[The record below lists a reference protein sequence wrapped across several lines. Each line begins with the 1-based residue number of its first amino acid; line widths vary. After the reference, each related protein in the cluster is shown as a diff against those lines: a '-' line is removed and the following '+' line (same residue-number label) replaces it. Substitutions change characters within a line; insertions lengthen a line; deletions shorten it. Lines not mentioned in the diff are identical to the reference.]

1 MSKGNLFLGLNRG
14 KVGDAVFFR
23 AMGQQRTRALVVPKN
38 PRSRAQMAQRT
49 KMANVSAL
57 YRAGKSVLS
66 RSFEVRGKYESSFN
80 AFARAAL
87 ANPAYLTKEMVQACL
102 AVPQAVQASRGTLPS
117 IEWPVLA
124 GTSLPR
130 FDTGLDTQNSSV
142 PWGEFSQSI
151 IEKYPSISNGD
162 SITFLQLDFVPN
174 NQVGINDAYN
184 VVSHVLE
191 VVIDVDSTAEWG
203 ELGFITSQG
212 SNESGVIEPTFGGS
226 SDFWNAGD
234 SPAVMRA
241 IIHSRKDGN
250 GKLLVSSQYFGLSAN
265 GKKLADDFSD
275 NAAIEA
281 AVLSYGY
288 APDSPLA

>member
-1 MSKGNLFLGLNRG
+1 MSKGNIFLGLNRG

-38 PRSRAQMAQRT
+38 PRSRSQMVQRT

-130 FDTGLDTQNSSV
+130 FDTGLDTGNTDV
-142 PWGEFSQSI
+142 PWGEFSASI
-151 IEKYPSISNGD
+151 IAKYPSISNGD

-174 NQVGINDAYN
+174 SQVGIANAYN
-184 VVSHVLE
+184 VVPHVLE
-191 VVIDVDSTAEWG
+191 VVIDTESTTPWKD
-203 ELGFITSQG
+203 LGFNSAQG
-212 SNESGVIEPTFGGS
+212 ANENGVIEPLFGGT
-226 SDFWNAGD
+226 SDYWNAGD

-241 IIHSRKDGN
+241 IIHSRKDGS

-265 GKKLADDFSD
+265 GMELADDFSSD
-275 NAAIEA
+275 AAIEA